1 MSFTTWALN
10 INLLL
15 ASCQSDAEC
24 GLSEQCLQGQCNNPC
39 ERQGACGLNAN
50 CKVFNHVK
58 HCSCPAGFTGG
69 SEIECVR
76 SMYLNVNILSH
87 LYLFIFLFFSTCC
100 L

>member
-1 MSFTTWALN
+1 MSIYF
-10 INLLL
+10 I

-39 ERQGACGLNAN
+39 ERQGSCGLNAN
-50 CKVFNHVK
+50 CNVINHVK

-76 SMYLNVNILSH
+76 RMYNLNHKIVKYLYCVN
-87 LYLFIFLFFSTCC
+87 FFN
-100 L
+100 